1 MDWLEAWLPY
11 IFVPA
16 LVMSLLAQLFVQF
29 VLVRAETV
37 DTRISG
43 YAVARHV
50 LDGAGQY
57 EVQVEQVP
65 GPFSEHFET
74 HRNLLQLSHEIYH
87 GRNIATM
94 AVAAH
99 EACHAL
105 QNAGRN
111 RWLVIRD
118 LAVPA
123 ASFGSGAGILV
134 AVVGL
139 VTRAQPLL
147 AWGVVLFSVTVYLQ
161 LLNLPI
167 ELHASYV
174 AQRRLVGLGMVD
186 QEKLPRVRLALF
198 AMAFT
203 YVGATLQSV
212 FTLVQRV
219 AWLLSRPGGR
229 L

>member
-50 LDGAGQY
+50 LDGAARY

-65 GPFSEHFET
+65 GQFSEHFET
-74 HRNLLQLSHEIYH
+74 RRNLLQLSHEIYH
-87 GRNIATM
+87 GRNAATM

-99 EACHAL
+99 EASHAL
-105 QNAGRN
+105 QNAGRH

-147 AWGVVLFSVTVYLQ
+147 AWGVVLFSATVYLQ

-174 AQRRLVGLGMVD
+174 AHRRLVGLQMVD
-186 QEKLPRVRLALF
+186 QDTLPRVRGALF
-198 AMAFT
+198 ATAFT

-219 AWLLSRPGGR
+219 VWLLGRPRGTR
-229 L
+229 